1 MGRMLTAPSPL
12 AGNQIQRPKSG
23 RKPLQPRNS
32 SSNLPINNDQSNPK
46 KSNQNWIPISPI
58 NDSNKENP
66 HLVNAAPAKI
76 ESIDVSLAEELSAIR
91 QKIERL
97 RLEREKTEKMLR
109 QRDLVMETNLKEMVN
124 RGEVQKLLEIEV
136 DRLFRLKE
144 LKSSCM
150 NISASISETEA
161 TELGDQGRPITADMN
176 EEEEGSES
184 KDDNSPVRSPS
195 SEIHTEK

>member
-1 MGRMLTAPSPL
+1 MLTAPSPL

-66 HLVNAAPAKI
+66 HLVNAVPAKI

-97 RLEREKTEKMLR
+97 RLDREKTEKMLR

-150 NISASISETEA
+150 RISPLRSLRQKQQNWAIKE
-161 TELGDQGRPITADMN
+161 DQSQDMN
-176 EEEEGSES
+176 KEEEEEGNES

-195 SEIHTEK
+195 PEIHTEK

>member
-1 MGRMLTAPSPL
+1 MLTAPSPL

-97 RLEREKTEKMLR
+97 RLDREKTEKMLR
-109 QRDLVMETNLKEMVN
+109 QRDSVMETNLKEMVN

-150 NISASISETEA
+150 RISPLRSLRQKQQNWAIKE
-161 TELGDQGRPITADMN
+161 DQSQDMN
-176 EEEEGSES
+176 KEEEEGSES
-184 KDDNSPVRSPS
+184 KDDNSPVRSASP
-195 SEIHTEK
+195 EIHTEK